1 MPRPALHPRTAPAV
15 APQRRLGV
23 RAAPRLALVLAAVV
37 AAHLWVLEAWSRPA
51 RSAVAVTVAVS
62 SAPPSVT
69 ALPRPEAVA
78 ADVPLTAPAPLPVA
92 SPSRPAPKATVVDAA
107 AATVA
112 ATAKEA
118 APVRTPDP
126 EPAPAPPAEPPE
138 PVPSAAPEPERL
150 SAEALAEPLPEP
162 LAESVQLALA
172 TAGSS
177 AGRSPPVATAA
188 ASHALTA
195 PPSVRLRY
203 RMKKGPLAGTGQIDW
218 QRDAGSYRM
227 RLEARV
233 PVFGLIFMET
243 STGQLDTSGLLPL
256 RHTER
261 RLKRSERALSFVRDQ
276 GPPRIAFSAR
286 EGTEPLRPGAQ
297 DRLSWI
303 AQLAARMAAPPAGD
317 WRPGSRLEMDV
328 ASTGGDVQRWI
339 FTVQGRDGSGL
350 WQLRREPDAPT
361 DTRAEVWIDPLQH
374 HWPVRIRLSEP
385 SGDPLELVLDGLH
398 PA

>member
-1 MPRPALHPRTAPAV
+1 M
-15 APQRRLGV
+15 
-23 RAAPRLALVLAAVV
+23 
-37 AAHLWVLEAWSRPA
+37 
-51 RSAVAVTVAVS
+51 
-62 SAPPSVT
+62 
-69 ALPRPEAVA
+69 
-78 ADVPLTAPAPLPVA
+78 
-92 SPSRPAPKATVVDAA
+92 
-107 AATVA
+107 
-112 ATAKEA
+112 
-118 APVRTPDP
+118 
-126 EPAPAPPAEPPE
+126 
-138 PVPSAAPEPERL
+138 
-150 SAEALAEPLPEP
+150 SAEALAEPVPEP
-162 LAESVQLALA
+162 LQLALA
-172 TAGSS
+172 TVSS
-177 AGRSPPVATAA
+177 GAGRSPPAATVA
-188 ASHALTA
+188 ASQTLVA
-195 PPSVRLRY
+195 PSSVRLRY

-243 STGQLDTSGLLPL
+243 SSGQLDASGLVPL

-328 ASTGGDVQRWI
+328 AGTGGDVQHWI

-350 WQLRREPDAPT
+350 WQLRREPDTPS
-361 DTRAEVWIDPLQH
+361 DTRAEVWIDPQQH

-385 SGDPLELVLDGLH
+385 SGDPLELVLDGLQ

>member
-1 MPRPALHPRTAPAV
+1 M
-15 APQRRLGV
+15 
-23 RAAPRLALVLAAVV
+23 RAAAPHLALALAAVV
-37 AAHLWVLEAWSRPA
+37 AAHLWVLDAWSRPA
-51 RSAVAVTVAVS
+51 VSPVGVPVAVP
-62 SAPPSVT
+62 SALPSVT
-69 ALPRPEAVA
+69 ALPAPPAPQQQTRVSGALSDAVPV
-78 ADVPLTAPAPLPVA
+78 VPAPLPVPLPVA
-92 SPSRPAPKATVVDAA
+92 SPPRPPPKATAVD
-107 AATVA
+107 TVA
-112 ATAKEA
+112 VAVA
-118 APVRTPDP
+118 VP
-126 EPAPAPPAEPPE
+126 EPEPEPDAVHMSAEAPAEP
-138 PVPSAAPEPERL
+138 L
-150 SAEALAEPLPEP
+150 
-162 LAESVQLALA
+162 QLALA
-172 TAGSS
+172 TAGNSP
-177 AGRSPPVATAA
+177 GRSPPAATVA
-188 ASHALTA
+188 ASHALVA
-195 PPSVRLRY
+195 PPSVLLRY
-203 RMKKGPLAGTGQIDW
+203 RMKRGPLAGTGQIDW

-243 STGQLDTSGLLPL
+243 STGQLDASGLVPL

-317 WRPGSRLEMDV
+317 WRPGSTLEMDV

-350 WQLRREPDAPT
+350 WQLRREPDTPT
-361 DTRAEVWIDPLQH
+361 DTRAEVWIDPQQQ

-385 SGDPLELVLDGLH
+385 SGDPLELVLDGLQ

>member
-1 MPRPALHPRTAPAV
+1 MPRPALCPRTAPAV

-23 RAAPRLALVLAAVV
+23 RAAPHLALVLAAVV
-37 AAHLWVLEAWSRPA
+37 AAHLWVLDAWSRPA
-51 RSAVAVTVAVS
+51 ASPVAAPIAATSAL
-62 SAPPSVT
+62 PSVT
-69 ALPRPEAVA
+69 ALPAPVA
-78 ADVPLTAPAPLPVA
+78 AAAPVTAPAPLPVA
-92 SPSRPAPKATVVDAA
+92 SPARPVQKATAVGTA

-112 ATAKEA
+112 ATTKAA
-118 APVRTPDP
+118 APMRAPDP
-126 EPAPAPPAEPPE
+126 DPTPQPLAEPPE
-138 PVPSAAPEPERL
+138 SLPATAPESDRM
-150 SAEALAEPLPEP
+150 SAEALAEPEP
-162 LAESVQLALA
+162 APLQLALA

-177 AGRSPPVATAA
+177 AGRSPPA
-188 ASHALTA
+188 ASQTLVA
-195 PPSVRLRY
+195 PPSMRLRY
-203 RMKKGPLAGTGQIDW
+203 RMKRGPLAGTGQIDW

-243 STGQLDTSGLLPL
+243 STGQLDASGLVPL

-328 ASTGGDVQRWI
+328 ASTGGDVQHWI

-385 SGDPLELVLDGLH
+385 SGDPLELVLDGMQ

>member
-1 MPRPALHPRTAPAV
+1 MPRPALCPRTAPAV
-15 APQRRLGV
+15 APQRCLGV
-23 RAAPRLALVLAAVV
+23 RAAPHLALVLAAVV
-37 AAHLWVLEAWSRPA
+37 AAHLWVLDAWSRPA
-51 RSAVAVTVAVS
+51 ASPVVAPIAATSAL
-62 SAPPSVT
+62 PSVT
-69 ALPRPEAVA
+69 ALPAPAAAAAPVA
-78 ADVPLTAPAPLPVA
+78 APAPLPVA
-92 SPSRPAPKATVVDAA
+92 SPARPVQKATAVGTA

-112 ATAKEA
+112 ATTKAA
-118 APVRTPDP
+118 APMRAPDP
-126 EPAPAPPAEPPE
+126 DPTPLPLAEPPE
-138 PVPSAAPEPERL
+138 SLPATAPEPDRM
-150 SAEALAEPLPEP
+150 SAEALAEPVPEP
-162 LAESVQLALA
+162 LQLALA
-172 TAGSS
+172 TVGSG
-177 AGRSPPVATAA
+177 AGRSPPA
-188 ASHALTA
+188 ASQMLVA
-195 PPSVRLRY
+195 PPSMRLRY
-203 RMKKGPLAGTGQIDW
+203 RMKRGPLAGTGQIDW

-243 STGQLDTSGLLPL
+243 STGQLDASGLVPL

-328 ASTGGDVQRWI
+328 ASTGGDVQHWI

-350 WQLRREPDAPT
+350 WQLRREPDTPS

-385 SGDPLELVLDGLH
+385 SGDPLELVLDGLQ